1 MPRWIM
7 LSLTSLLHAWLRIGA
22 IPVLVFWLVA
32 WVRPPV
38 LGWPRLQTVQLVA
51 AWLAVAIVPI
61 SGVERLG
68 EFDVVVVAVLVWVAL
83 GAGASARR
91 QKLLMGSWVAAVILL
106 LQTCDTL
113 VLTRMP
119 GCRIDS
125 VTDQIGVVLTQA
137 VFIMLAVI
145 WPRKTI
151 PQRMTVVVLIAL
163 AGEYARQ
170 LMQIWSS

>member
-22 IPVLVFWLVA
+22 LPILVFWLVA

-38 LGWPRLQTVQLVA
+38 LGWPRLQSGQLVA
-51 AWLAVAIVPI
+51 AWLAIAIVPI

-91 QKLLMGSWVAAVILL
+91 QKLLIGSWVAAVILL

-151 PQRMTVVVLIAL
+151 PQRMTMIAL
-163 AGEYARQ
+163 LALAVEYGRQ
-170 LMQIWSS
+170 MIVLWN

>member
-1 MPRWIM
+1 
-7 LSLTSLLHAWLRIGA
+7 
-22 IPVLVFWLVA
+22 
-32 WVRPPV
+32 
-38 LGWPRLQTVQLVA
+38 
-51 AWLAVAIVPI
+51 
-61 SGVERLG
+61 
-68 EFDVVVVAVLVWVAL
+68 
-83 GAGASARR
+83 
-91 QKLLMGSWVAAVILL
+91 MGSWVAAVILL

-125 VTDQIGVVLTQA
+125 LTDQIGVVLTQA
-137 VFIMLAVI
+137 VLIMLAVI

-170 LMQIWSS
+170 LLQIGSS